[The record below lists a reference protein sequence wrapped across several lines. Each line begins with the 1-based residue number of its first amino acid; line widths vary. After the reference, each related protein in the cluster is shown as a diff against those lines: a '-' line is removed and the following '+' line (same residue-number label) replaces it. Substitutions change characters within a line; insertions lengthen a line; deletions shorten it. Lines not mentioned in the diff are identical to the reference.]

1 MSAKTQ
7 RGSALV
13 ETALIIP
20 LVIGVTL
27 LAADMYALHQARSY
41 LEQSAHNV
49 ASVLG
54 AQTRLDSNGLRAL
67 IEFGAPPHIL
77 KNYEMIISKVENDR
91 SMNWRPLYRGNV
103 EGLCPRLSDGQRYN
117 GELPESEPEPQ
128 PDEEGAI
135 STSMVVVQL
144 CRSSE
149 DLALSNALTGGETL
163 VVAAVSRLQY
173 GAPALDDVL
182 TREVQPEEEEETP

>member
-20 LVIGVTL
+20 VVIGVTL

-103 EGLCPRLSDGQRYN
+103 EGLCPSLSDGQRYN
-117 GELPESEPEPQ
+117 GELPEREPEPQ
-128 PDEEGAI
+128 DEDAI

-182 TREVQPEEEEETP
+182 TREVQPKEEETP